1 MMNQRSMPVVTGP
14 LAPFGDGF
22 EAVLV
27 SQGYRPSSVMRR
39 LRTVALLSGWLAGQG
54 LGPADLTEFRL
65 EAFAGQ
71 VTGTS
76 RYRRRTC
83 ARAVRDL
90 VAYLSTLGVIVPP
103 GVPAASGPYQP
114 LLEDFGRYLVQ
125 ERGVASHTATVRDYQ
140 RIAALFLSGA
150 AGQAAVQD
158 LTTSDVTGFVLARC
172 RGRSP
177 RSARL
182 LATALRS
189 LLRFLFV
196 EGLTPA
202 DLSGAVPNVASW
214 RGASLPKAIGQDQVR
229 RLLGSC
235 DRRTAAGRRDYAV
248 LVLLARLGLRAGEV
262 AALQL
267 EDVNW
272 RAGEVLI
279 RGKADRHER
288 LPLPADVG
296 EALAGYL
303 RQGRPRRPDR
313 DLFLQARAPYAPL
326 TSHAVRAIVA
336 RAAGRAGLPPL
347 AAHRLRHTAATQMLA
362 AGAPLPEIAGVLR
375 HRNLTSTSGYAKV
388 DYASLGEVAQRWPAG
403 AR

>member
-1 MMNQRSMPVVTGP
+1 MNQRSMPVVTGP

-27 SQGYRPSSVMRR
+27 SRGYRPSSVMRR

-54 LGPADLTEFRL
+54 LGPADLTERHL
-65 EAFAGQ
+65 EAFADQ
-71 VTGTS
+71 VTSTS

-90 VAYLSTLGVIVPP
+90 VAYLSTLGVIAPP
-103 GVPAASGPYQP
+103 GASAVSGPYQS

-125 ERGVASHTATVRDYQ
+125 ERGVASHTTTVRDYQ
-140 RIAALFLSGA
+140 RIAALFLSSA
-150 AGQAAVQD
+150 AGQAAVQG

-177 RSARL
+177 RWARL
-182 LATALRS
+182 LVTALRS

-196 EGLTPA
+196 EGLTLA

-229 RLLGSC
+229 QLLGSC

-267 EDVNW
+267 DDVNW

-296 EALAGYL
+296 EAMAGYL
-303 RQGRPRRPDR
+303 RQGRPRRTDR
-313 DLFLQARAPYAPL
+313 SIFLQVRAPYAPL

-336 RAAGRAGLPPL
+336 RAVGRAGLPPL

-362 AGAPLPEIAGVLR
+362 AGAPLSEIAGVLR

-388 DYASLGEVAQRWPAG
+388 DYASLGEVTQRWPAG

>member
-1 MMNQRSMPVVTGP
+1 VKEAMMNQRSKPVVAGP
-14 LAPFGDGF
+14 LAPFQDGF
-22 EAVLV
+22 DAVLA
-27 SQGYRPSSVMRR
+27 SRGYQLSSVIRR
-39 LRTVALLSGWLAGQG
+39 LRTVALLSAWMDAQG
-54 LGPADLTEFRL
+54 LGAADLTEGHL
-65 EAFAGQ
+65 EAFANQ
-71 VTGTS
+71 VTSTS

-90 VAYLSTLGVIVPP
+90 MAYLGSQGVITLPEA
-103 GVPAASGPYQP
+103 PAASGPYQP
-114 LLEDFGRYLVQ
+114 LLENFARYLVQ

-140 RIAALFLSGA
+140 RIASLFLSGA
-150 AGQAAVQD
+150 AGQAAVQG
-158 LTTSDVTGFVLARC
+158 LAASDVTSFVLARC

-177 RSARL
+177 RWARL

-189 LLRFLFV
+189 LLLFLFV

-202 DLSGAVPNVASW
+202 DLSGAVPDVASW

-235 DRRTAAGRRDYAV
+235 DRRTAVGHRDYAV

-272 RAGEVLI
+272 RAGEILV

-288 LPLPADVG
+288 LPLPADAG

-303 RQGRPRRPDR
+303 QRGRPRRPGR
-313 DLFLQARAPYAPL
+313 SLFLQARAPYAPL

-336 RAAGRAGLPPL
+336 LSCPAF
-347 AAHRLRHTAATQMLA
+347 
-362 AGAPLPEIAGVLR
+362 
-375 HRNLTSTSGYAKV
+375 SGQ
-388 DYASLGEVAQRWPAG
+388 GIG
-403 AR
+403 G

>member
-1 MMNQRSMPVVTGP
+1 MNQRSKPVVTGP
-14 LAPFGDGF
+14 LAPFQDGF
-22 EAVLV
+22 DAVLV
-27 SQGYRPSSVMRR
+27 SRGYRLSSVIRR
-39 LRTVALLSGWLAGQG
+39 LRTVALLSAWMDAQG
-54 LGPADLTEFRL
+54 LGPAGLTEDHL
-65 EAFAGQ
+65 EAFADQ
-71 VTGTS
+71 VTSTS

-90 VAYLSTLGVIVPP
+90 MAYLTTLGAIVPP
-103 GVPAASGPYQP
+103 ESPAASGPYQP
-114 LLEDFGRYLVQ
+114 LLADFARYLVQ
-125 ERGVASHTATVRDYQ
+125 ERGVASHTGTVRDYQ

-150 AGQAAVQD
+150 GGQAAVPA

-177 RSARL
+177 RWARL

-196 EGLTPA
+196 EGLTPV

-229 RLLGSC
+229 QLLGSC
-235 DRRTAAGRRDYAV
+235 DHGTAAGRRDCAV

-267 EDVNW
+267 DDVNW
-272 RAGEVLI
+272 RAGEILI

-288 LPLPADVG
+288 LPLPADAG
-296 EALAGYL
+296 QALAGYL
-303 RQGRPRRPDR
+303 RQGRPRRTDR
-313 DLFLQARAPYAPL
+313 SMFLQARAPYAPL

-362 AGAPLPEIAGVLR
+362 AGAPLSEIAGVLR
-375 HRNLTSTSGYAKV
+375 HRSLTSTAGYAKV